1 MTGGSSGGPWLLDS
15 TSAVAPLTENTDVSD
30 VQISVNSF
38 GYRGEKNAMYGPIFG
53 TTIQDL
59 YTTTAAGS

>member
-1 MTGGSSGGPWLLDS
+1 
-15 TSAVAPLTENTDVSD
+15 

-53 TTIQDL
+53 TTVQAL
-59 YTTTAAGS
+59 YNSVS

>member
-15 TSAVAPLTENTDVSD
+15 PSAVAPLTENTDVSD

-53 TTIQDL
+53 TTIQNL